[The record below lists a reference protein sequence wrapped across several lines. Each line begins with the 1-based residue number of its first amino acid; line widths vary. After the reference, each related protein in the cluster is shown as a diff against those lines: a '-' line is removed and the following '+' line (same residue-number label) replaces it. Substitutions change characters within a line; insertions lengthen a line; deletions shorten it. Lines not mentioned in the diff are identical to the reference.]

1 MPSPAQTSTPTDPA
15 LNDIARLAAQ
25 LCAAPAAM
33 ISRIDGDRLRYRAT
47 YGIALQ
53 ETRLAT
59 APWETAL
66 ANPGVYVVCD
76 AANDPRHAP
85 NGVYVGQQYF
95 RFYAGTP
102 LVTPE
107 GSTIGT
113 LCVLDHQPR
122 SLDRAQAD
130 ALLIL
135 ARQVITRLELSAK
148 LQTLEQEARAKQ
160 RVDQAL
166 NLERNFVSAVLETM
180 GTLVAVFDT
189 AGRVVR
195 FNRACEMLSGSSFNE
210 LVGKPFWEKL
220 VPEEDIPE
228 TIRVFSE
235 LRAGNLPTGFENRWL
250 TRGGPKRIA
259 WTGATLRD
267 AHGEVSYIIATGI
280 DITAQREAQE
290 TLMESEAR
298 YRQLIEGSLGLI
310 CTHDMNGVVLTVNA
324 HSAESLGYAVDEMIG
339 VPLAAFMPKQHQSRF
354 NGYLSD
360 LRQHGESQ
368 GLMHLDDRHGET
380 RVIAYRNKLIHV
392 PGREPFVLGHGVDI
406 TEKTRAE
413 EALRTANRQVN
424 TILES
429 AGDGI
434 VSLNPEG
441 QITLINHAALEML
454 GYDSTEELIGRDA
467 HAVFHHSQADGTAI
481 AIQDCHIHNSIA
493 QLTTTRVSDEVF
505 WRKNGTPFDAEYIA
519 CPQIDEGHPVGTT
532 VVFQDVTER
541 RALERMK
548 DEFVSTVSHE
558 LRTPLTSVRAALG
571 LIAGGALQARP
582 EKTQQM
588 LDVAIGNTDR
598 LVSLVNDI
606 LDLERMS
613 AGKMQLH
620 RADVRIDE
628 LLQRA
633 ADLQHSNVQKSG
645 IQFRIDAE
653 RVTVFA
659 DSDRILQTL
668 TNLVS
673 NAVKFSAA
681 GAQIKL
687 IARSTGANEVLICV
701 MDQGRGIPSDKLESI
716 FERFQQVDASDSRL
730 MGGTG
735 LGLAICRSIVGQHGG
750 RIWAESTPGD
760 GASFYFTLP
769 RTAAR

>member
-1 MPSPAQTSTPTDPA
+1 MPADPA

-25 LCAAPAAM
+25 LCAAPAAVISM
-33 ISRIDGDRLRYRAT
+33 IEADRLRYRAT
-47 YGIALQ
+47 FGVVAT
-53 ETRLAT
+53 ESGLADS
-59 APWETAL
+59 PWDVGL
-66 ANPGVYVVCD
+66 ANPGVYVVRD
-76 AANDPRHAP
+76 AANDPRHTP
-85 NGVYVGQQYF
+85 KGIQLGQQYF

-102 LVTPE
+102 LITPE
-107 GSTIGT
+107 GVAIGT

-122 SLDRAQAD
+122 TLDRAQAD

-135 ARQVITRLELSAK
+135 ARQVITRLELGAK

-166 NLERNFVSAVLETM
+166 NLERNFVSAVLDTM
-180 GTLVAVFDT
+180 GTLVVVFDT

-195 FNRACEMLSGSSFNE
+195 FNRACETISGSSFDE

-220 VPEEDIPE
+220 VPAEDIEE
-228 TIRVFSE
+228 TIRIFSDI
-235 LRAGNLPTGFENRWL
+235 RAGNVPTKFENRWV
-250 TRGGPKRIA
+250 TRDGLKRIS
-259 WTGATLRD
+259 WIGAALRD
-267 AHGEVSYIIATGI
+267 PRGEVSYIIATGI

-310 CTHDMNGVVLTVNA
+310 CTHDLDGVLLTVNA
-324 HSAESLGYAVDEMIG
+324 HAAASLGYEVEEMTGLQI
-339 VPLAAFMPKQHQSRF
+339 LDFMPDHYHPRF
-354 NGYLSD
+354 AAYLSD
-360 LRQHGESQ
+360 LRRNGETQ
-368 GLMHLDDRHGET
+368 GLLHLNDRNGDT
-380 RVIAYRNKLIHV
+380 RVVAYRNKLIHV
-392 PGREPFVLGHGVDI
+392 HGRDPFVLGHGIDI

-434 VSLNPEG
+434 VSLDPDG
-441 QITLINHAALEML
+441 RITLINHAALEML
-454 GYDSTEELIGRDA
+454 GYDSAEEMLGRDA
-467 HAVFHHSQADGTAI
+467 HALFHHSAVDGTPI
-481 AIQDCHIHNSIA
+481 GLGDCHIHNSIE
-493 QLTTTRVSDEVF
+493 QLTTTRVSGEVF
-505 WRKNGTPFDAEYIA
+505 WRKNGTSFDAEYVA
-519 CPQIDEGHPVGTT
+519 CPQIDEGRPVGTT

-541 RALERMK
+541 RALEKMK
-548 DEFVSTVSHE
+548 DEFISTVSHE

-571 LIAGGALQARP
+571 LIAGGALHARP

-613 AGKMQLH
+613 AGKMQMH

-633 ADLQHSNVQKSG
+633 ADLQHSSVQKNG

-653 RVTVFA
+653 PITVHA
-659 DSDRILQTL
+659 DADRILQTL

-673 NAVKFSAA
+673 NAIKFSPP
-681 GAQIKL
+681 GSQIRL
-687 IARSTGANEVLICV
+687 LARATSPNEAHVCIT
-701 MDQGRGIPSDKLESI
+701 DRGRGIPADKLETI
-716 FERFQQVDASDSRL
+716 FERFQQVDASDSRT

-735 LGLAICRSIVGQHGG
+735 LGLAICRSIVEQHGG
-750 RIWAESTPGD
+750 HIWAESTPGD
-760 GASFYFTLP
+760 GAIFHFTLP
-769 RTAAR
+769 R